1 MGKPKCSDLNI
12 HEEKNNPGI
21 GRIEDQ
27 ITIKFLN
34 PEHKTEQS
42 SVINRLQCNARL
54 SFIQTITENCRKV
67 DNIN

>member
-1 MGKPKCSDLNI
+1 MKKNI
-12 HEEKNNPGI
+12 PGI

-34 PEHKTEQS
+34 PEPS

-54 SFIQTITENCRKV
+54 SFIQTITENCRKL